1 LCFEAFALIFVPS
14 SATCPSFTRPAFS
27 ASFNTCT
34 NKAASAFRCRLRKS
48 EIVRKSGGSPATII
62 MKSARSTVA
71 LAIRRD
77 EYSPLA

>member
-1 LCFEAFALIFVPS
+1 LDAFALILVPS
-14 SATCPSFTRPAFS
+14 SATCPSFTNPAFS

-34 NKAASAFRCRLRKS
+34 NRSASALRCRRRNS

-62 MKSARSTVA
+62 MKSTRSTAA

-77 EYSPLA
+77 E